1 MDHTSVSTITQVK
14 TEEAKKV
21 RTYDLSGKENG
32 FLIELFKDRDKT
44 TLYLTAAK
52 PGSFKG
58 FHMHK
63 VRASRYVCIKG
74 TMKIILYVNGKREEH
89 ILTSD
94 HPGRLFI
101 PPNVP
106 TGLLNIG
113 QEEAWM
119 INYPDPAYDPELKDE
134 QVDFTEE
141 ELEQKGRNGKAE

>member
-1 MDHTSVSTITQVK
+1 
-14 TEEAKKV
+14 
-21 RTYDLSGKENG
+21 
-32 FLIELFKDRDKT
+32 
-44 TLYLTAAK
+44 
-52 PGSFKG
+52 
-58 FHMHK
+58 
-63 VRASRYVCIKG
+63 
-74 TMKIILYVNGKREEH
+74 
-89 ILTSD
+89 
-94 HPGRLFI
+94 LFI